1 MTALDTNVL
10 VRYFVGDDAAQ
21 AEAARALVAAMT
33 PEDPGFVCRE
43 VMLELAWVLER
54 SYGFNRTTVADA
66 LMDLTASDSLV
77 VEEADDVAVAAY
89 RYRQGGADFS
99 DLMILAAARRAG
111 AGPLYTFDREL
122 SRLAGAVRVPHE
134 T

>member
-10 VRYFVGDDAAQ
+10 VRYLVGDDAAQ
-21 AEAARALVAAMT
+21 AEAARKLVAALT

-43 VMLELAWVLER
+43 VVVELAWVLQR
-54 SYGFNRTTVADA
+54 SYGFDRATVAAA
-66 LMDLTASDSLV
+66 LMNLTATDCLE
-77 VEEADDVAVAAY
+77 VEDVDDVAAAAY

-99 DLMILAAARRAG
+99 DLMILAAAKRAG
-111 AGPLYTFDREL
+111 ADPLYTFDRDL
-122 SRLAGAVRVPHE
+122 SRLAGAVLVPHE

>member
-21 AEAARALVAAMT
+21 AEAARALVASMT

-43 VMLELAWVLER
+43 VMSELAWVLER
-54 SYGFNRTTVADA
+54 SYGFNRATVADA

-77 VEEADDVAVAAY
+77 VEQADDVAVAAY

-111 AGPLYTFDREL
+111 ASPLYTFDREL
-122 SRLAGAVRVPHE
+122 SRLPGAVQIQHE